1 MGTTGLIYVAIVAAW
16 AAYLVPMLLKRGDE
30 VSKRRSAP
38 KYSTSDARVLAR
50 NNDVQSQTK
59 YVVRPAGSSSAAAG
73 TSGAGASGLSGASGL
88 PGSGLS
94 SSGSGSGLSGSGHT
108 GSGHTGSGLSRA
120 GLSGS
125 ALSGSGSGSGS
136 GDSGAGSHRE
146 PVGTDSS
153 PPARY
158 VPNRARRVA
167 AMRRRRVLSILTLSL
182 LSVTALAGLGIL
194 LWWTVAVPATLIVAF
209 VVLTRVQLRRQAR
222 ERAAVAAERR
232 ARAEAHH
239 DCGPATAPVP
249 SPDHEM
255 TIEVKLPAEPAAEP
269 AAPAEPAAEGL
280 WDPVPVTLP
289 TYVMKEKAPAP
300 TVRTINLSEPEVFSS
315 ARTADPEP
323 EAAPAVPE
331 PAAPVEEQQEIR
343 RAVGD

>member
-16 AAYLVPMLLKRGDE
+16 AAYLVPMLLKRNDE
-30 VSKRRSAP
+30 VSRRRSAE
-38 KYSTSDARVLAR
+38 KYSSSAARVLSR
-50 NNDVQSQTK
+50 QTDVQARSR
-59 YVVRPAGSSSAAAG
+59 YVVRPPGSSS
-73 TSGAGASGLSGASGL
+73 SSE
-88 PGSGLS
+88 S
-94 SSGSGSGLSGSGHT
+94 SSDDVGS
-108 GSGHTGSGLSRA
+108 
-120 GLSGS
+120 
-125 ALSGSGSGSGS
+125 
-136 GDSGAGSHRE
+136 D
-146 PVGTDSS
+146 PS
-153 PPARY
+153 PPTRH

-194 LWWTVAVPATLIVAF
+194 LWWTVAMPATLIVAF

-222 ERAAVAAERR
+222 ERVALAAERR

-239 DCGPATAPVP
+239 DRGPATAPVT

-255 TIEVKLPAEPAAEP
+255 TIEVKLPEPEP
-269 AAPAEPAAEGL
+269 VVVEKKPEPAAEGL

-289 TYVMKEKAPAP
+289 TYVLKEKAPDR
-300 TVRTINLSEPEVFSS
+300 TVRTISLSGPEVFSS

-323 EAAPAVPE
+323 EAAPVVPE
-331 PAAPVEEQQEIR
+331 PAPAPLEEPEIR